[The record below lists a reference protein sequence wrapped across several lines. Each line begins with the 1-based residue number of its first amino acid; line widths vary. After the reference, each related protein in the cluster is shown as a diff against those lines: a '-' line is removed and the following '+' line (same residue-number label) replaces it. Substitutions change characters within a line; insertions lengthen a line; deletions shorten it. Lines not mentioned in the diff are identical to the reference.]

1 MIAELNESNRPQFL
15 AAVRGRPYFGD
26 ILPVHLAVFGRSGA
40 LMRFYVADGSAAVQ
54 LKGRSAVLCGT
65 YDAEE
70 TGAFL
75 RMQGVRYVNAGG
87 AAPAGYSPLYALHN
101 LVLAKAAAPPCPDA
115 VRLTLDRAPA
125 PAEVTDFMMR
135 GEDDPGAWDNF
146 YSELCT
152 KLARGAAEVWA
163 VRREGALV
171 STAGAYALSPDTAY
185 LAAVETLGSAAR
197 AGHRRLADGP
207 ACSGSGSPGA
217 ACGTLLQKRTA
228 EFLPPSWLCGGGYRA
243 ALCAGRAAGG
253 KIKGLRSREEK
264 QGGVPPTLR

>member
-171 STAGAYALSPDTAY
+171 STGIGGWLTGLLAADLAARGRRVALSCKKERLNFYHRLGFAAEDTVQRYAL
-185 LAAVETLGSAAR
+185 
-197 AGHRRLADGP
+197 DG
-207 ACSGSGSPGA
+207 
-217 ACGTLLQKRTA
+217 
-228 EFLPPSWLCGGGYRA
+228 LP
-243 ALCAGRAAGG
+243 
-253 KIKGLRSREEK
+253 EEK
-264 QGGVPPTLR
+264 

>member
-1 MIAELNESNRPQFL
+1 MRAIVRSFLPRCGQALFRGYPARASGRIRPQRRADALFMWRMVPPPYSSR
-15 AAVRGRPYFGD
+15 AAAPCCA
-26 ILPVHLAVFGRSGA
+26 VHTTR
-40 LMRFYVADGSAAVQ
+40 
-54 LKGRSAVLCGT
+54 
-65 YDAEE
+65 EE

-87 AAPAGYSPLYALHN
+87 RAPAGYSPLYALHN

-163 VRREGALV
+163 VRREGRVV

-185 LAAVETLGSAAR
+185 LAAVET
-197 AGHRRLADGP
+197 
-207 ACSGSGSPGA
+207 
-217 ACGTLLQKRTA
+217 
-228 EFLPPSWLCGGGYRA
+228 
-243 ALCAGRAAGG
+243 
-253 KIKGLRSREEK
+253 
-264 QGGVPPTLR
+264 